1 MSRPKRL
8 PHVSYV
14 GKARYFL
21 TFCVRDRC
29 EAFKDSE
36 AAESTL
42 SQFQRTAVE
51 ERFALLA
58 YCLMPDHAHLLVE
71 GLDETSDLRR
81 FAKLAKQRS
90 SALHKKNT
98 GHRLWQEGYFERVL
112 RDDDSGPE
120 YARYIVNN
128 PMRKGLVAS
137 PRDYPHTGS
146 DAWTIEELS

>member
-1 MSRPKRL
+1 
-8 PHVSYV
+8 
-14 GKARYFL
+14 
-21 TFCVRDRC
+21 
-29 EAFKDSE
+29 
-36 AAESTL
+36 
-42 SQFQRTAVE
+42 
-51 ERFALLA
+51 
-58 YCLMPDHAHLLVE
+58 MPDHAHLLVE

-90 SALHKKNT
+90 SALHKKKT